1 MSVTVSLEM
10 FGGSNLTNSVPCIEP
25 FLLLVLIDVCFVN
38 GIVSFVCVVVGLGI
52 SALRALHLSP

>member
-1 MSVTVSLEM
+1 M
-10 FGGSNLTNSVPCIEP
+10 FGGSNLTNSVPCIEH